1 MWYKKMLLAQ
11 ARLETSLGTQG
22 VGLKNNL
29 FGMRA
34 PNSRKN
40 YSEIT
45 PNNFAVFSSWESS
58 IKDRIERDTKSF
70 GIVIDNYNER
80 TYLDYL
86 KRTGYAQE
94 QDYQDALY
102 KLYLNSPEWNENL
115 TNKLQLPLLGALVY
129 IIYSLK

>member
-1 MWYKKMLLAQ
+1 MTPEVLRFQRIMNQYQVPIWYKKMLLAQ
-11 ARLETSLGTQG
+11 ATLETSLGTQG

-40 YSEIT
+40 YSEVT
-45 PNNFAVFSSWESS
+45 SNNFAVFSSWESS

-70 GIVIDNYNER
+70 GIIIDNYNER

-86 KRTGYAQE
+86 KRT
-94 QDYQDALY
+94 
-102 KLYLNSPEWNENL
+102 
-115 TNKLQLPLLGALVY
+115 
-129 IIYSLK
+129 